1 MRMRGVPRAPR
12 SARPRRE
19 EPTGCFTASR
29 SRHVTSRLDY
39 AWAVHDFVVL
49 EPLAEG
55 ADKNERYLALRRYVD
70 ALTVDEP
77 DWLANLANVAAA
89 IYEHVPGL
97 NWAGF
102 YLMRGEELV
111 LGPFQGRPACIRIAV
126 GRGVCGTAAATQV
139 SQVVPDV
146 SQFPGHIA
154 CDSRSRSEIV
164 VPIVIDGRT
173 VGVLDLDS
181 DKLRNFDIEDRRA
194 LETIVND
201 LEERLDW
208 AGATRV

>member
-1 MRMRGVPRAPR
+1 
-12 SARPRRE
+12 
-19 EPTGCFTASR
+19 
-29 SRHVTSRLDY
+29 
-39 AWAVHDFVVL
+39 VHDVPIL
-49 EPLAEG
+49 DPLPEG
-55 ADKNERYLALRRYVD
+55 VDKNERYIALRRYVD
-70 ALTVDEP
+70 LLTADEP

-102 YLMRGEELV
+102 YLMRGDELV

-164 VPIVIDGRT
+164 VPIVVDGRT

-181 DKLRNFDIEDRRA
+181 DRLRNFDIEDRRA

-208 AGATRV
+208 AGAVRV